1 MYLLIIS
8 RLILTS
14 LVKLCVCMNTCSSV
28 TNDRQE
34 QLMMDKRVR
43 LAFFLCRGSA
53 ALKLSC
59 SYGSR
64 AETIP
69 GSWSSFQQIVPFY
82 LL

>member
-8 RLILTS
+8 RLILIS
-14 LVKLCVCMNTCSSV
+14 LVKLCVCMNTCSCV
-28 TNDRQE
+28 ANNREE
-34 QLMMDKRVR
+34 QLVMEKIVR
-43 LAFFLCRGSA
+43 LAFFLCQSSV

-69 GSWSSFQQIVPFY
+69 GSWSSFQ
-82 LL
+82 